1 MSVPGERTQPDT
13 VHVRGDS
20 RAADQLADVPFLAYA
35 LIQAF
40 KLFISLAGKRWPEL
54 R

>member
-1 MSVPGERTQPDT
+1 VSATAERTRGET
-13 VHVRGDS
+13 THARGDS
-20 RAADQLADVPFLAYA
+20 RAADQLADAPFLAYA

>member
-1 MSVPGERTQPDT
+1 VSVPGERTRPDT

>member
-1 MSVPGERTQPDT
+1 MNATGERSRPDT
-13 VHVRGDS
+13 AHVRGDS
-20 RAADQLADVPFLAYA
+20 RAADQLADAPFLAYA